1 MEIFLCILGVLAVL
15 GGIAGTV
22 LPFLPGPPL
31 VFAGLWLLAWLDGFV
46 HVGAGTLWRLGIFTA
61 LALAVDLLAA
71 ALGVKRVGASRLAV
85 AGALV
90 GGLLGLFGGVIGV
103 IVGPIAGAMLGE
115 WLAVRDHGQA
125 VRIGAAAGISF
136 IVAMAVKLGIVFAM
150 LAVFALAWWV

>member
-46 HVGAGTLWRLGIFTA
+46 HVGAGTLWMLGIFTA